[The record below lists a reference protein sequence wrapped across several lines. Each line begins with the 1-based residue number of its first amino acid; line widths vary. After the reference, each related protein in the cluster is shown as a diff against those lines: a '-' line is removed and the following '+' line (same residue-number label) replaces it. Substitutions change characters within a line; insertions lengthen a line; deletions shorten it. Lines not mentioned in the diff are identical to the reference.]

1 MSKIIVMIKNHIR
14 FDWAAKKILRDKKNF
29 DILEGFLSELL
40 NEDIRIEGLLESESN
55 PEEENEK
62 FNRVDLYA
70 ENSKGEHIIIEIQN
84 TRELDYLMRM
94 LFATSK
100 AITERLPIG
109 AKYAAVKKIIAVS
122 IVYFDLGKGDDYVYI
137 GQTKFIGLHNKL
149 ELQLTGVQ
157 KRLFDK
163 QSVHQIYPE
172 YYLIRAAKFDDV
184 INDTLDEWIYFFKN
198 SEVLDSFRA
207 KGMKEVRE
215 KLMIM
220 NMSEEERQRYDRY
233 ITQLS
238 DEASYAE
245 TLKVEAEERVRE
257 DERKKNLTEVAISMI
272 KMNFPNDQIA
282 QITGKSEEEI
292 EDLRRQLREG
302 EIE

>member
-1 MSKIIVMIKNHIR
+1 MTKKHIR
-14 FDWAAKKILRDKKNF
+14 FDWAAKKLLGDKANF

-40 NEDIRIEGLLESESN
+40 KEDIKIEGLLESESN
-55 PEEENEK
+55 QEDENDK

-70 ENSKGEHIIIEIQN
+70 ETGKGEHIIIEIQN

-100 AITERLPIG
+100 SVVEYIDLGNSYSNIKKVIAI
-109 AKYAAVKKIIAVS
+109 S
-122 IVYFDLGKGDDYVYI
+122 IVYFDLGKGDDYVYV
-137 GQTKFIGLHNKL
+137 GQTKFIGLHNKT

-157 KRLFDK
+157 KRLFGK

-198 SEVLDSFRA
+198 SEILDSFRA

-215 KLMIM
+215 KLMVM
-220 NMSEEERQRYDRY
+220 NMTQEERQKYSRY
-233 ITQLS
+233 ITRLS

-257 DERKKNLTEVAISMI
+257 DERKKGKIEMAIKCI
-272 KMNFPNDQIA
+272 KKGYPNDEI
-282 QITGKSEEEI
+282 IDLTGLTNEAI
-292 EDLRRQLREG
+292 LPLWWWMMVPTF
-302 EIE
+302 